1 MRNLSDG
8 RVEVIFEGEEDMVRI
23 LVDFARHGPHGARV
37 RKVEL
42 TWEPYTGKYRG
53 FTIEY

>member
-1 MRNLSDG
+1 MK
-8 RVEVIFEGEEDMVRI
+8 VEVIFEGEEDMVRI
-23 LVDFARHGPHGARV
+23 LVDFARHGPRGARV